1 MRPGGGI
8 PCGGGFLALIGRW
21 HPLNRGVVALAR
33 AAYRPGVGIEQFTQ
47 ARDRMLRVVTR
58 EAEMAVVLDEALAAL
73 HSVSRF
79 SWCAL
84 MTVDPQTLLPTGGVV
99 EGFSAEACTPFW
111 DNELLAP
118 GFNKF
123 NALAR
128 STDTVATLVEA
139 TDGDLERAPIYQT
152 LYAPLGVADELRA
165 ALMVGST
172 CWAVAVLLRATAHG
186 PFPDREVDQVR
197 ALTPYIAR
205 GIKNAVCRLDAEAL
219 GPAAML
225 VIDGANRIEQLT
237 IEAGALLDDLRT
249 SGVNEP
255 GLPAIVGAA
264 TTRARS
270 SRTSTHLATRVRDT
284 SGRWLRVT
292 AVPMEGGDG
301 RVAVMIEPARP
312 ADLTP
317 ILLESYGLTERE
329 VEIVKLLARGLPTK
343 QIAAELSLSS
353 HTVRDHIKTVF
364 GKTNV
369 NSRGELVACLLAEHL
384 LDGFHSAV
392 HRVG

>member
-1 MRPGGGI
+1 
-8 PCGGGFLALIGRW
+8 
-21 HPLNRGVVALAR
+21 
-33 AAYRPGVGIEQFTQ
+33 
-47 ARDRMLRVVTR
+47 
-58 EAEMAVVLDEALAAL
+58 
-73 HSVSRF
+73 
-79 SWCAL
+79 
-84 MTVDPQTLLPTGGVV
+84 
-99 EGFSAEACTPFW
+99 
-111 DNELLAP
+111 
-118 GFNKF
+118 
-123 NALAR
+123 
-128 STDTVATLVEA
+128 
-139 TDGDLERAPIYQT
+139 
-152 LYAPLGVADELRA
+152 
-165 ALMVGST
+165 
-172 CWAVAVLLRATAHG
+172 
-186 PFPDREVDQVR
+186 
-197 ALTPYIAR
+197 
-205 GIKNAVCRLDAEAL
+205 
-219 GPAAML
+219 ML

-329 VEIVKLLARGLPTK
+329 AEIVKLLARGLPTK
-343 QIAAELSLSS
+343 QIAVELSLSS
-353 HTVRDHIKTVF
+353 HTVRDHIKTIF

-369 NSRGELVACLLAEHL
+369 NSRGELVACLFAEHL

>member
-1 MRPGGGI
+1 MTRS
-8 PCGGGFLALIGRW
+8 
-21 HPLNRGVVALAR
+21 
-33 AAYRPGVGIEQFTQ
+33 AYRHDVGIEQFTQ
-47 ARDRMLRVVTR
+47 ARDRMLRVGTR
-58 EAEMAVVLDEALAAL
+58 QPEMAVVLDEALAAL
-73 HSVSRF
+73 HSVTRF

-84 MTVDPQTLLPTGGVV
+84 MTVDPQTMLPTGGVV
-99 EGFSAEACTPFW
+99 EGFSAEVCAPFW

-152 LYAPLGVADELRA
+152 LYLPLGVADELRA

-172 CWAVAVLLRATAHG
+172 CWAVAVLLRATADG
-186 PFPDREVDQVR
+186 PFPDHEVDQIR

-205 GIKNAVCRLDAEAL
+205 AIKGAVCRLDAEAL

-225 VIDGANRIEQLT
+225 VVDGANRIEQLT
-237 IEAGALLDDLRT
+237 VEAGALLDDLRT
-249 SGVNEP
+249 PGVNEP

-270 SRTSTHLATRVRDT
+270 SRTSTHLATRVRGT

-329 VEIVKLLARGLPTK
+329 VEIVTLLARGLPTK
-343 QIAAELSLSS
+343 EIAAELTLSS
-353 HTVRDHIKTVF
+353 HTVRDHIKTIF
-364 GKTNV
+364 DKTNV
-369 NSRGELVACLLAEHL
+369 NTRGELVARLFAEHL
-384 LDGFHSAV
+384 LDGFHAAV